1 MKSFK
6 TKPRKVRGIGN
17 LFSLRKNEDY
27 TTSECVQQE
36 LNTPHPFEGV
46 EQLEYELNSNKANY
60 RKVVLKVD
68 TNETLLLNPVN
79 FTATVTDAE
88 NNPLQDI
95 PVSFFKDNVK
105 CETGATVLTNTS
117 GVATYQYQIRDDQA
131 ATWFF
136 TARAILTETDNSEIQ
151 LTSNEV
157 GVKATKRPVQLS
169 YPTTVKQNTSYTGKL
184 TDTTTGNGIS
194 NQKIQ
199 IRMSRLSGESKTY
212 TLTTDTEGY
221 FSYPQIQLPT
231 GEYNFVI
238 IYEGTNIY
246 QNAQTDMFLVEV
258 NNDKRKS
265 SIIEVTDTI
274 IRYSYFKAKLIDT
287 ESEQPLAE
295 QSVNVQ
301 MVRLSDNANKT
312 YAMTTDSNGY
322 FSQILE
328 LYEGEYV
335 FNITY
340 AGNDKYEPCSQDNI
354 KIIVTT
360 PTQIETRINAA
371 SQVTRMENYTGVLTD
386 ILQKGIP
393 DKNILI
399 TMSRVK
405 DGVETSKTY
414 GTGEIINGVLDPY
427 ITTDS
432 DGQFN
437 KYIELASTQEC
448 GCKYYFTSK
457 FEGDENYLSSRTEKK
472 EVTVLAGDKRQSQ
485 IVAPSTVKR
494 YTDYIGVLQD
504 YNTETPL
511 SEKTVNLRME
521 RLNTDGT
528 TEYKVY
534 TLTTDQDG
542 QFKIYIELYA
552 GTYTFTGT
560 FDGDSDYSATSFG
573 PVEVEVTE
581 TRTKT
586 YLTLLTTSVVFND
599 NIQVLLKGDSENSIP
614 GKNIVM
620 TLSKFDSVTN
630 QTVSKEYNA
639 TTNSNGIAGVP
650 ITLTIDENITYY
662 IVANFLDDAMYIK
675 STLEKTEFTVT
686 PANTTLSLTSDH
698 TGTVEPNTNI
708 KFIAT
713 LVNQNGNPV
722 SDATINLYEEVTII
736 KQDTV
741 LTLTSDKTSASTG
754 ETVTLTA
761 TLVDINGNAVS
772 GATIEFMEG
781 SNTLYS
787 GLTNSLGV
795 ITYNYSS
802 SITGSKSLQCK
813 FVGNL
818 NYNISNSSVISVTV
832 VDYLFYDDCSTDKSA
847 YYNNLS
853 SVVMT
858 YNSEGYYELTGS
870 YVNAGIILCKNISVT
885 SNIQISVEMKLNS
898 TSWRDNF
905 YPLIYKDNSN
915 YLTGYAQGEGYYRT
929 FENVR
934 GSITNSTAN
943 TTQSWD
949 KYSYVRIILTLQGTV
964 VNSRLETL
972 EGTLISTHSLNIT
985 QSYTN
990 AQIGICTDTNNIKYF
1005 KNLKIKKI

>member
-1 MKSFK
+1 
-6 TKPRKVRGIGN
+6 
-17 LFSLRKNEDY
+17 
-27 TTSECVQQE
+27 
-36 LNTPHPFEGV
+36 
-46 EQLEYELNSNKANY
+46 
-60 RKVVLKVD
+60 
-68 TNETLLLNPVN
+68 
-79 FTATVTDAE
+79 
-88 NNPLQDI
+88 
-95 PVSFFKDNVK
+95 
-105 CETGATVLTNTS
+105 
-117 GVATYQYQIRDDQA
+117 
-131 ATWFF
+131 
-136 TARAILTETDNSEIQ
+136 
-151 LTSNEV
+151 
-157 GVKATKRPVQLS
+157 
-169 YPTTVKQNTSYTGKL
+169 
-184 TDTTTGNGIS
+184 
-194 NQKIQ
+194 
-199 IRMSRLSGESKTY
+199 
-212 TLTTDTEGY
+212 
-221 FSYPQIQLPT
+221 
-231 GEYNFVI
+231 
-238 IYEGTNIY
+238 
-246 QNAQTDMFLVEV
+246 
-258 NNDKRKS
+258 
-265 SIIEVTDTI
+265 
-274 IRYSYFKAKLIDT
+274 
-287 ESEQPLAE
+287 
-295 QSVNVQ
+295 
-301 MVRLSDNANKT
+301 
-312 YAMTTDSNGY
+312 
-322 FSQILE
+322 
-328 LYEGEYV
+328 
-335 FNITY
+335 
-340 AGNDKYEPCSQDNI
+340 
-354 KIIVTT
+354 
-360 PTQIETRINAA
+360 
-371 SQVTRMENYTGVLTD
+371 MENYTGVLTD

-432 DGQFN
+432 DGQFK

-599 NIQVLLKGDSENSIP
+599 NIQVLLKDDSENPIP

-620 TLSKFDSVTN
+620 NLSKFDSVTN

-761 TLVDINGNAVS
+761 ILVDINGNPVN

-781 SNTLYS
+781 NTTLYS
-787 GLTNSLGV
+787 SITNNLGV
-795 ITYNYSS
+795 ANYSYSS
-802 SITGSKSLQCK
+802 SKDITIKAV
-813 FVGNL
+813 FNGNV
-818 NYNISNSSVISVTV
+818 NYNSSVSSNITINN
-832 VDYLFYDDCSTDKSA
+832 YLFYDTCSSSTGLSNYTQRTLESGATTASLTYDSSMNAYKITDSGKLVF
-847 YYNNLS
+847 Y
-853 SVVMT
+853 
-858 YNSEGYYELTGS
+858 GI
-870 YVNAGIILCKNISVT
+870 NA
-885 SNIQISVEMKLNS
+885 LNS
-898 TSWRDNF
+898 KDNF
-905 YPLIYKDNSN
+905 TLTARIFCNSN
-915 YLTGYAQGEGYYRT
+915 SIGLAFNNSNGTGITYGLVNNGGE
-929 FENVR
+929 
-934 GSITNSTAN
+934 
-943 TTQSWD
+943 
-949 KYSYVRIILTLQGTV
+949 SYG
-964 VNSRLETL
+964 
-972 EGTLISTHSLNIT
+972 H
-985 QSYTN
+985 
-990 AQIGICTDTNNIKYF
+990 
-1005 KNLKIKKI
+1005 